1 MKSPKACDNPE
12 QSKRFIGMAREV
24 GVDESPRAFDQA
36 FESLRI
42 KNAAT
47 EDKRHGK
54 SRMGKGHH
62 RRKT

>member
-1 MKSPKACDNPE
+1 MKSPKACDNP
-12 QSKRFIGMAREV
+12 